1 MSAIRDLIVDALKGA
16 DHILLSLCVLASS
29 FGLVLI
35 YSASRYRESFH
46 SLPMKQALCIGIG
59 IVLYFVMS
67 QLNIRVLFERWYIVV
82 PLCVAFQLLVLVFPA
97 AANATSGN
105 RAWVDIPG
113 IPFTIQPAE
122 INKLFFTI
130 LLAGFVVYLQKRG
143 DPSSF
148 SSVVLLVLALGVPV
162 GFMVVVTGDVGSCLI
177 YVVIWLAMLWCA
189 GIKKRW
195 FALGLACVGAAGLVL
210 WNILPDTNY
219 MKRRIL
225 VVMDH
230 SYDPQGV
237 GFHQRRS
244 LIAIRSGGLTGQGYL
259 QGTITQSPNSNSL
272 PERTTDFIFSSCAE
286 EWGLVGCTV
295 VLLVLAAIV
304 LRCLYIGLT
313 ASDSFYALIAV
324 GYSAMLLAQIVIN
337 VGVCLYVVP
346 TIGLTLPFMSYGG
359 SSIITNFV
367 AMGILSGIQSRSLPN
382 WLRDRSDIKWGTN
395 GEQHR
400 QIME

>member
-35 YSASRYRESFH
+35 YSASRYREGFH
-46 SLPMKQALCIGIG
+46 SLPIKQAVCIGIG

-67 QLNIRVLFERWYIVV
+67 QLNIRVLMERWYIVI

-143 DPSSF
+143 DPSSI
-148 SSVVLLVLALGVPV
+148 SSVVMLVLALGIPV

-195 FALGLACVGAAGLVL
+195 FALGAACVGAAGLVL

-225 VVMDH
+225 VVLDH

-259 QGTITQSPNSNSL
+259 QGTITQSSSSNSL

-295 VLLVLAAIV
+295 VLLVLMAIV

-324 GYSAMLLAQIVIN
+324 GYSAMLLAQIIIN

-346 TIGLTLPFMSYGG
+346 TIGLTLPFISYGG

-367 AMGILSGIQSRSLPN
+367 AMGILSGIKSRSLPN